1 MLQPTELEL
10 AADAQHQLAGRAQPF
25 GSGLTRMVQR
35 QSSAVNL
42 TRLGRDSEVR
52 RLMDEVGPLADWTES
67 LSRSLHTCIN
77 VSLLH
82 EVSMRIVGNRAG
94 TTRDCTAACWPDRGR
109 VHRCRSVCLLL
120 RIQLVLQFAAVCPE

>member
-1 MLQPTELEL
+1 MLQPNELEL

-52 RLMDEVGPLADWTES
+52 RLMDEVGAEIK
-67 LSRSLHTCIN
+67 SRDLHTCIN
-77 VSLLH
+77 LACRIHTLH
-82 EVSMRIVGNRAG
+82 
-94 TTRDCTAACWPDRGR
+94 T
-109 VHRCRSVCLLL
+109 L
-120 RIQLVLQFAAVCPE
+120 